1 MTYSSH
7 KPFSFVTHLLS
18 TGSKRLGLVLGLGVT
33 LAAGPFAVAQ
43 AESVD
48 LRFATVGIGGSWYAY
63 GQGMGPAVQANLP
76 AGSRV
81 DVLPISGGVGNM
93 ELIQNGEAEIAIA
106 FSHTAAEACSS
117 DGGVTFDAQRDKV
130 RAVMGALDTFYL
142 AGFATT
148 GSGIESWEDMASGNK
163 RVRMLTTG
171 RGGTGELGMR
181 QILESHGSS
190 YDGVRSA
197 GGSVRALE
205 RSATAAA
212 FADGSAD
219 FWGHTVTVAH
229 PVATELMT
237 LADMRIIP
245 ITDEE
250 AIAKLV
256 DLGWTRVTLPA
267 GSFNGQ
273 DEAMPMVGT
282 GSSIVVSADL
292 SDEVVYTI
300 TKSLVENVDRFEGY
314 HAALKDFDLEAA
326 LDPGVN
332 GNCPF
337 HPGAL
342 AYYRDAGLMD

>member
-1 MTYSSH
+1 MNHASLSVRSTVERF
-7 KPFSFVTHLLS
+7 FSAS
-18 TGSKRLGLVLGLGVT
+18 RGACIGIGV
-33 LAAGPFAVAQ
+33 AAVVAH
-43 AESVD
+43 ASVAHADPVD

-63 GQGMGPAVQANLP
+63 GQGMGPAIQSQLP

-93 ELIQNGEAEIAIA
+93 ELVQNGEAEIAIA
-106 FSHTAAEACSS
+106 FSHTAGEACSE
-117 DGGVTFDAQRDKV
+117 DGGLTFDGQRDKV

-142 AGFATT
+142 AGFATVR
-148 GSGIESWEDMASGNK
+148 SGIESWEDVASDDK
-163 RVRMLTTG
+163 RVRMITTQ

-181 QILESHGSS
+181 QILEAHGSS

-205 RSATAAA
+205 RAATAAA

-237 LADMRIIP
+237 VTDMRVIGIHNEAA
-245 ITDEE
+245 IEE
-250 AIAKLV
+250 LV
-256 DLGWTRVTLPA
+256 GLGWTPVTLPA
-267 GSFNGQ
+267 GSFEGQ
-273 DEAMPMVGT
+273 DEDLPMVGT

-292 SDEVVYTI
+292 SDEVVYAI
-300 TKSLVENVDRFEGY
+300 TKALVESVDRFPDF
-314 HAALKDFDLEAA
+314 HAALSGFDLEVA

-337 HPGAL
+337 HPGAV